1 VGAVWYGLACIVV
14 SLSQGFLEASEIR
27 FFFFSLEG
35 VWWLSCHGVRIYIGF
50 ASHEVCMV

>member
-27 FFFFSLEG
+27 YFFFLEG